1 MRRERYSVRLPTTML
16 KQLDDVAERRRVG
29 RAAIVETALASY
41 LSPDGADQLEA
52 ALARRLDRINRQLD
66 RIERHMAITNETLAL
81 FVRTWLIQT
90 PPLPDAAQPGAQAK
104 GKQRYEG
111 FVEAVGRRLARGK
124 SLIDE
129 ITQEVE
135 AINAKDGQRE

>member
-1 MRRERYSVRLPTTML
+1 MQRERYSVRLPANLL
-16 KQLDDVAERRRVG
+16 KQLDELALRKRVG

-41 LSPDGADQLEA
+41 LSPDGADQLET

-66 RIERHMAITNETLAL
+66 RMERHIAITNATLAL
-81 FVRTWLIQT
+81 FIRTWLIQT
-90 PPLPDAAQPGAQAK
+90 PPLPDAAQAAAQAK
-104 GKQRYEG
+104 GRQRYEA

-129 ITQEVE
+129 ITRE
-135 AINAKDGQRE
+135 AAADPNKQTLE

>member
-1 MRRERYSVRLPTTML
+1 MRERYSVRLPLDLL
-16 KQLDDVAERRRVG
+16 KQLDEFADRRRVG
-29 RAAIVETALASY
+29 RAAIVETAIASY

-66 RIERHMAITNETLAL
+66 RIERHIAITNETVAL

-90 PPLPDAAQPGAQAK
+90 PPLPDAAQQAAQAK
-104 GKQRYEG
+104 GQQRYEG
-111 FVEAVGRRLARGK
+111 FVEAVGRRIARGK

-129 ITQEVE
+129 IT
-135 AINAKDGQRE
+135 REIDAVKPDASE

>member
-1 MRRERYSVRLPTTML
+1 MQRERYSVRLPANLL
-16 KQLDDVAERRRVG
+16 KQLDELALRKRVG

-41 LSPDGADQLEA
+41 LSPDGADQLET

-66 RIERHMAITNETLAL
+66 RMERHIAITNETLAL
-81 FVRTWLIQT
+81 FIRTWLIQT
-90 PPLPDAAQPGAQAK
+90 PPLPDAAQAAAQAK
-104 GKQRYEG
+104 GRQRYEA

-129 ITQEVE
+129 ITRE
-135 AINAKDGQRE
+135 AAADPNKQTLE

>member
-1 MRRERYSVRLPTTML
+1 MRERYSVRLPLDLL
-16 KQLDDVAERRRVG
+16 KQLDEFAERRRVG
-29 RAAIVETALASY
+29 RAVIVETAIASY

-66 RIERHMAITNETLAL
+66 RMERHIAITNETVAL

-90 PPLPDAAQPGAQAK
+90 PALPDTAQQAAQAK
-104 GKQRYEG
+104 GQQRYEG
-111 FVEAVGRRLARGK
+111 FVEAVGRRIARGK

-129 ITQEVE
+129 ITRELD
-135 AINAKDGQRE
+135 AAKPDASRE

>member
-1 MRRERYSVRLPTTML
+1 MRERYSVRLPSALL
-16 KQLDDVAERRRVG
+16 KQLDDFAERRRIA
-29 RAAIVETALASY
+29 RAVIVETALASY
-41 LSPDGADQLEA
+41 LSPDGADQLET

-66 RIERHMAITNETLAL
+66 RLERHITITNETLAL
-81 FVRTWLIQT
+81 FVRFWLTQT
-90 PPLPDAAQPGAQAK
+90 PALSEAAQTAAQAK

-129 ITQEVE
+129 ITREID
-135 AINAKDGQRE
+135 AAKSDNA

>member
-16 KQLDDVAERRRVG
+16 KQLDDFAERRRVG

-66 RIERHMAITNETLAL
+66 RMERHLAISNETLAL

-90 PPLPDAAQPGAQAK
+90 PPLPDAAQPAAQAK

-124 SLIDE
+124 SLLDE

-135 AINAKDGQRE
+135 AINAKDAQRE

>member
-1 MRRERYSVRLPTTML
+1 MRERYSVRLPLDLL
-16 KQLDDVAERRRVG
+16 KQLDEFAERRRVG
-29 RAAIVETALASY
+29 RAAIVETAIASY

-66 RIERHMAITNETLAL
+66 RMERHIAITNETVAL

-90 PPLPDAAQPGAQAK
+90 PPLPDAAQQAAQAK
-104 GKQRYEG
+104 GQQRYEG
-111 FVEAVGRRLARGK
+111 FVEAVGRRIARGK

-129 ITQEVE
+129 ITRELD
-135 AINAKDGQRE
+135 AAKPDASRE

>member
-1 MRRERYSVRLPTTML
+1 MRERYSVRLPLDLL
-16 KQLDDVAERRRVG
+16 KQLDEFADRRRVG
-29 RAAIVETALASY
+29 RAAIVETAIASY

-66 RIERHMAITNETLAL
+66 RMERHIAVTNETVAL

-90 PPLPDAAQPGAQAK
+90 PPLPDAAQQAAQAK
-104 GKQRYEG
+104 GQQRYEG
-111 FVEAVGRRLARGK
+111 FVEAVGRRIARGK

-129 ITQEVE
+129 ITRELDAE
-135 AINAKDGQRE
+135 KPNASQG